1 MRYEGR
7 GRIEDGQEQAYFT
20 EVPKARDAPATVG
33 TSSGFVFT
41 GRLALGSIERPIHR
55 MKPRHS
61 ILAAV
66 LLVVL
71 ASGYWFGWRKG
82 GPEGGEGFGSANGL
96 SAGSA
101 DSLGNKDGSRAR
113 RTRPADLSAYKR
125 VLSDPE
131 AIAAMDYHARLRL
144 LEEIG
149 ELGNASEREKGWAAL
164 LHLIASLDPDQ
175 AIELAH
181 KLPPGGHA
189 EVAKW
194 VGMPLMHTQPAKAA
208 AFMIDMADPK
218 DLGSTYTDIASTWV
232 DRDAKATG
240 EWLSTLPKGPDLD
253 RASRAYAI
261 KAANQDPAGAMERA
275 ASLGNESLRAESL
288 MVVYQTWKKAD
299 PAAAAAALKG
309 LGLTM
314 DQLNADLKKPKP
326 KMTHGDDDD

>member
-1 MRYEGR
+1 LGHVPDSIASSGKQQAEKLLADVL
-7 GRIEDGQEQAYFT
+7 IFTGQ
-20 EVPKARDAPATVG
+20 G
-33 TSSGFVFT
+33 GGFVFT
-41 GRLALGSIERPIHR
+41 GSLAFGFVEQPIDR
-55 MKPRHS
+55 MKPKHS

-71 ASGYWFGWRKG
+71 ASSYWFGWRKG
-82 GPEGGEGFGSANGL
+82 DPEGGEGSGSADGLSAWSANGVE
-96 SAGSA
+96 
-101 DSLGNKDGSRAR
+101 DKDGSRAR

-149 ELGNASEREKGWAAL
+149 KLGNASEREKGWAAL
-164 LHLIASLDPDQ
+164 LHLIATLDPDQ

-218 DLGSTYTDIASTWV
+218 DLGSTYTDIASNWV
-232 DRDAKATG
+232 DRDAKAAG
-240 EWLSTLPKGPDLD
+240 EWLGTLPKGPDLD

-261 KAANQDPAGAMERA
+261 KAADQDPAGAMEWA
-275 ASLGNESLRAESL
+275 TSLGNESLRAESL
-288 MVVYQTWKKAD
+288 LVVYQNWKKED
-299 PAAAAAALKG
+299 PVAAEAALKA

-314 DQLNADLKKPKP
+314 EQLNADLKKPRP
-326 KMTHGDDDD
+326 KLNSGDDDD

>member
-1 MRYEGR
+1 
-7 GRIEDGQEQAYFT
+7 
-20 EVPKARDAPATVG
+20 
-33 TSSGFVFT
+33 
-41 GRLALGSIERPIHR
+41 
-55 MKPRHS
+55 MKS
-61 ILAAV
+61 KQCILAAA

-71 ASGYWFGWRKG
+71 ASGHWFGWRKG
-82 GPEGGEGFGSANGL
+82 DREGGTGSGSADGLSAWSANGVE
-96 SAGSA
+96 
-101 DSLGNKDGSRAR
+101 DKDGSRTR
-113 RTRPADLSAYKR
+113 RTRPADLSAYKG

-131 AIAAMDYHARLRL
+131 AIAAMDDDARLRL

-149 ELGNASEREKGWAAL
+149 KLGNASEREKGWAAL

-261 KAANQDPAGAMERA
+261 KAADQDPARAMEWA
-275 ASLGNESLRAESL
+275 TSLGNESLRAESL
-288 MVVYQTWKKAD
+288 LVVYQNWKKED
-299 PAAAAAALKG
+299 PVAAEAALKG

-314 DQLNADLKKPKP
+314 EQLNADLKKPRP
-326 KMTHGDDDD
+326 KSTNGDDDD

>member
-1 MRYEGR
+1 LGHVPDSIASSGKQQAEKLLADVL
-7 GRIEDGQEQAYFT
+7 IFTGQ
-20 EVPKARDAPATVG
+20 G
-33 TSSGFVFT
+33 GGFVFT
-41 GRLALGSIERPIHR
+41 GSLAFGFVEQPIDR
-55 MKPRHS
+55 MKPKHS

-71 ASGYWFGWRKG
+71 ASSYWFGWRKG
-82 GPEGGEGFGSANGL
+82 DPEGGEGSGSADGLSACSANGVE
-96 SAGSA
+96 
-101 DSLGNKDGSRAR
+101 DKDGSRAR

-149 ELGNASEREKGWAAL
+149 KLGNASEREKGWAAL
-164 LHLIASLDPDQ
+164 LHIIASLDPDQ

-218 DLGSTYTDIASTWV
+218 DLGSTYTDIASAWV
-232 DRDAKATG
+232 DRDVKAAG
-240 EWLSTLPKGPDLD
+240 EWLGTLPKGPDLD

-261 KAANQDPAGAMERA
+261 KAADQDPAGAMEWA
-275 ASLGNESLRAESL
+275 TSLGNESLRAESL
-288 MVVYQTWKKAD
+288 LVVYQNWKKED
-299 PAAAAAALKG
+299 PVAAEAALKA

-314 DQLNADLKKPKP
+314 EQLNADLKKPRP
-326 KMTHGDDDD
+326 KSTNGDDDD